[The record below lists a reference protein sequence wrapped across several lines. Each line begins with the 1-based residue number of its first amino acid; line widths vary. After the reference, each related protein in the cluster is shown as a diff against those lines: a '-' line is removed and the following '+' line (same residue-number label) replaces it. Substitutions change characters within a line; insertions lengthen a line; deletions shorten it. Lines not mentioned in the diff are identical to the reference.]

1 MVMTVSLRHVSSQS
15 IGAVDGFFDAYRRRN
30 IDEVMKYCHPKG
42 RISIV
47 PLGTEGE
54 EEIQTLGQIQWSS
67 IIDRFPDLTNTVDFI
82 FSDLQGNVCAE
93 VIISGTQCEDD
104 KRMEV
109 LSCTHF

>member
-1 MVMTVSLRHVSSQS
+1 MPVSLRHVRSQS

-30 IDEVMKYCHPKG
+30 IDDVMKYCHPKG

-104 KRMEV
+104 KRLEV